1 MQLIFL
7 KIGWNN
13 LRFFEKKLIYQMKN
27 NCEKDNERS
36 PFLQFFFLSEQANEK
51 LNNMFCRNIKAAII
65 KRYKNNWISSGIY
78 YRSIIEI

>member
-1 MQLIFL
+1 
-7 KIGWNN
+7 
-13 LRFFEKKLIYQMKN
+13 MKN

-65 KRYKNNWISSGIY
+65 KRYKNN
-78 YRSIIEI
+78 